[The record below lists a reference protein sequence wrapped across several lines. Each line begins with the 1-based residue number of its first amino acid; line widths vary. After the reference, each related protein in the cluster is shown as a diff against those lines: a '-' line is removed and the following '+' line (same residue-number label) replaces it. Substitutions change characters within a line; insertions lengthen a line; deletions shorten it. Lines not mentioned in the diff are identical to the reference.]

1 MKEFENGITA
11 KSRKSALKTAIPCL
25 AASVCFFALAVWMFV
40 TGCSNILQINDLN
53 KNGVAVQITVTNVRI
68 DSSRENTAYYYTF
81 SYNVDSKTYEF
92 VDSSDRDYEVGDTFT
107 ARIDPDHPQTLVLPN
122 NNLFFAF
129 LMLLFS
135 ACAPKRYDKS
145 NIHELYD
152 ADWIIGKTA
161 EQIQDKYGRF
171 DDEYTSPTRGCYDV
185 NEHIYDSF
193 LDPNNIHDTYVIEFN
208 EDGIAVNAFFAET
221 SRGG

>member
-1 MKEFENGITA
+1 MRRI
-11 KSRKSALKTAIPCL
+11 IPFL
-25 AASVCFFALAVWMFV
+25 L
-40 TGCSNILQINDLN
+40 I
-53 KNGVAVQITVTNVRI
+53 
-68 DSSRENTAYYYTF
+68 
-81 SYNVDSKTYEF
+81 
-92 VDSSDRDYEVGDTFT
+92 
-107 ARIDPDHPQTLVLPN
+107 
-122 NNLFFAF
+122 
-129 LMLLFS
+129 LMLLFA
-135 ACAPKRYDKS
+135 ACTPKRYDES

-152 ADWIIGKTA
+152 SDWIIGKTA